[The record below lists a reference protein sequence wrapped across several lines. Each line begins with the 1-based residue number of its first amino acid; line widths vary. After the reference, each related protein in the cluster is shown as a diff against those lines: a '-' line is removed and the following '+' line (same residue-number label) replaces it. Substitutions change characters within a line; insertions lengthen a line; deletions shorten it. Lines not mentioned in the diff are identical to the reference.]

1 MVRPLPGRA
10 LSGVPQGSVLG
21 QLFLLIYINDLPDC
35 NQSICKIFAN
45 GTSLFS
51 KCQDIKKSERE
62 LNEGLTIIKKRSFQ
76 WKMDFNPNPKKQ
88 AIEVCFSLKI
98 VINNPSPLSL
108 NQSQVKLSESHK
120 HLGLI
125 PDTKLK
131 FHEHLADK
139 KTSAIELLGP

>member
-1 MVRPLPGRA
+1 M
-10 LSGVPQGSVLG
+10 LG

-62 LNEGLTIIKKRSFQ
+62 LNKGLTIIKKRSFQ

-108 NQSQVKLSESHK
+108 NQSQVELSESHK

-139 KTSAIELLGP
+139 KTSAIELLGPYKGYL

>member
-1 MVRPLPGRA
+1 M
-10 LSGVPQGSVLG
+10 
-21 QLFLLIYINDLPDC
+21 
-35 NQSICKIFAN
+35 
-45 GTSLFS
+45 FS

-62 LNEGLTIIKKRSFQ
+62 LNKGLTIIKKRSFQ